1 MASERFDLMPII
13 LTVAAYLLGSVPSGF
28 IFGRLVGVDVRR
40 TGSGNIGATNVARVL
55 GKGVGLLTLI
65 ADVAKGLVPVLLA
78 RWLSMED
85 WLIAGIAAAA
95 FLGHL
100 YPVFLRFQGGKGV
113 ATALG
118 AMLAIAWPATLVLV
132 FVFAGVV
139 LSSRRVSLASITAA
153 TAAPFV
159 LWALLYPPAFIAL
172 GVFLASM
179 IILRHRDNISR
190 LLAGSEPR
198 FGER

>member
-179 IILRHRDNISR
+179 IILRHRDNIRR

>member
-28 IFGRLVGVDVRR
+28 IFGRLAGVDVRR

-179 IILRHRDNISR
+179 IILRHRDNIRR

>member
-28 IFGRLVGVDVRR
+28 IFGRLAGVDVRR

-78 RWLSMED
+78 RWLFMED

-159 LWALLYPPAFIAL
+159 LWALFYPPAFIAL

>member
-1 MASERFDLMPII
+1 MPII
-13 LTVAAYLLGSVPSGF
+13 LIVAAYLLGSVPSGF

-55 GKGVGLLTLI
+55 GKGPGLLTLI

-100 YPVFLRFQGGKGV
+100 YPIFLRFQGGKGV

-118 AMLAIAWPATLVLV
+118 SMLAIAWPATLVLIL
-132 FVFAGVV
+132 VFAGAV
-139 LSSRRVSLASITAA
+139 LSSRRVSLGSITAA
-153 TAAPFV
+153 AAAPFV
-159 LWALLYPPAFIAL
+159 LWALFYPPAFIAL
-172 GVFLASM
+172 GAFLASM

>member
-28 IFGRLVGVDVRR
+28 IFGRLAGVDVRR

-78 RWLSMED
+78 RWLFMED

-159 LWALLYPPAFIAL
+159 LWALFYPPAFIAL

-179 IILRHRDNISR
+179 IILRHRDNIRR

>member
-159 LWALLYPPAFIAL
+159 LWALFYPPAFIAL
-172 GVFLASM
+172 GMFLASM

>member
-1 MASERFDLMPII
+1 MSERFDLMPII

-28 IFGRLVGVDVRR
+28 IFGRLAGVDVRR

-153 TAAPFV
+153 AAAPFV
-159 LWALLYPPAFIAL
+159 LWALFYPPAFIAL

>member
-1 MASERFDLMPII
+1 MPII
-13 LTVAAYLLGSVPSGF
+13 LIVAAYLLGSVPSGF

-55 GKGVGLLTLI
+55 GKGPGLLTLI

-100 YPVFLRFQGGKGV
+100 YPIFLRFQGGKGV

-118 AMLAIAWPATLVLV
+118 SMLAIAWPATLGLI
-132 FVFAGVV
+132 FVFAGAV
-139 LSSRRVSLASITAA
+139 LSSRRVSLGSITAA
-153 TAAPFV
+153 AAAPFV
-159 LWALLYPPAFIAL
+159 LWALFYPPAFIAL
-172 GVFLASM
+172 GAFLASM